1 MRRALAQ
8 GIVGTMFE
16 RVTDQPTQMTYIACD
31 LSVDETLADFRRRTG
46 SSRRRWWQV
55 GQR

>member
-1 MRRALAQ
+1 
-8 GIVGTMFE
+8 MFE
-16 RVTDQPTQMTYIACD
+16 RVTDHHTTPMAYIECD
-31 LSVDETLADFRRRTG
+31 LHVDETLADFRKRTG